1 MKKLFLPFL
10 LLCVFMVGRFS
21 QQEILTLPSPN
32 SGGGIFFNVV
42 NVLGFLRYCE
52 KNNIDSFEVN
62 FKDRGHYY
70 EETLGHNWWQYFFE
84 PIRKETFGTKVC
96 RLLKLKKPTRVSQ
109 RQIAF
114 FNYDGEY
121 YLPREKAHVLI
132 NKYIRVKPEIQ
143 REIDQFKEKHFDGA
157 YVIGIH
163 YRGTD
168 KHTEAALVDYAHVKE
183 SIDEAIAAHGTGPIK
198 IFVATDTQKFVDY
211 IRPFYTDQI
220 ITTDATRST
229 DGTPLHY
236 GVQTKEELYH
246 YRQGKE
252 TVVDALLFSHTNYL
266 IRTSSNLS
274 LCSSFF
280 NPDIP
285 VIELSKKYAME
296 RQVN

>member
-1 MKKLFLPFL
+1 MKKLVLPFL
-10 LLCVFMVGRFS
+10 LLCAFMVGRFS
-21 QQEILTLPSPN
+21 QQEVLSLPSPN

-62 FKDRGHYY
+62 FAKKGHYY
-70 EETLGHNWWQYFFE
+70 EETLGPNWWQYFFE
-84 PIRKETFGTKVC
+84 PIQAETFGTKVC
-96 RLLKLKKPTRVSQ
+96 RFLKLKKPTKVSQ

-121 YLPREKAHVLI
+121 YLPRHKAHALI
-132 NKYIRVKPEIQ
+132 KKYIRIKPEIEQ
-143 REIDQFKEKHFDGA
+143 EINQFKEKHFDGA
-157 YVIGIH
+157 FVIGIH

-168 KHTEAALVDYAHVKE
+168 KYTEAALVDYARVKE
-183 SIDEAIAAHGTGPIK
+183 SIDEAIATHGEGPIK
-198 IFVATDTQKFVDY
+198 IFVATDTQKFLDY
-211 IRPFYTDQI
+211 IRPFYPDQI
-220 ITTDATRST
+220 VTTDATRST
-229 DGTPLHY
+229 DGNPLHY

-252 TVVDALLFSHTNYL
+252 TVIDALLLSHTDYL

-285 VIELSKKYAME
+285 VVELSKKYAME